1 MQAVD
6 KEVASMAAFNKKE
19 DQISGDFSTAF
30 NDENDGGASGNT
42 SV

>member
-6 KEVASMAAFNKKE
+6 KQVSSMAVFNKKD

-30 NDENDGGASGNT
+30 IDENDGGASGNT